1 MAADTPA
8 DLDILTKIAV
18 AYYADGVT
26 QEAISAQFGLSRA
39 KVGRLLKRAR
49 EDGVVEVTIRH
60 HPTLHRDLE
69 HELCQRFGL
78 TRVLIGVDHQDVDVQ
93 RGLLAGQVFA
103 YLERNLRDG
112 LVMTAGMG
120 RNVAAI
126 ADHNATPAQRDC
138 LFVCAIGG
146 ALRAGEPLNADHIC
160 RRFAQKF
167 GGRSET
173 LYAPAYVERPDLRDA
188 FMANQ
193 TLRETLDKARRAD
206 IALVG
211 IGNLSEDSNMVRMGW
226 FAPEEIAAARLAG
239 TAGDL
244 MGYDFFNLDGRIA
257 DNGLQGRVI
266 GLSIDDLKHIPMVI
280 AIASEN
286 SKPLAILGA
295 LRTGVINVLAT
306 SLANVHSVLALDDT
320 TKQIRAQ
327 RTVD

>member
-1 MAADTPA
+1 MDSAA

-18 AYYADGVT
+18 AYYADGIT
-26 QEAISAQFGLSRA
+26 QEVISEQFGLSRA

-49 EDGVVEVTIRH
+49 EEGVVEVTIRH
-60 HPTLHRDLE
+60 HPAVHGDLE
-69 HELCQRFGL
+69 HELRRRFGL
-78 TRVLIGVDHQDVDVQ
+78 DRVLIGLDHQDVDIQ
-93 RGLLAGQVFA
+93 RSLLAGQVFS
-103 YLERNLRDG
+103 YLERTLRDG

-120 RNVAAI
+120 RNVAAV
-126 ADHNATPAQRDC
+126 ADHSATPAQRDC

-173 LYAPAYVERPDLRDA
+173 LYAPAYVERPELRDR
-188 FMANQ
+188 FMGNA

-226 FAPEEIAAARLAG
+226 FAPEEIASARLAG

-244 MGYDFFNLDGRIA
+244 MGYDFFDLDGRIA
-257 DNGLQGRVI
+257 ANGLQGRVI
-266 GLSIDDLKHIPMVI
+266 GLSIDDLRHIPTVI
-280 AIASEN
+280 AVASEN
-286 SKPLAILGA
+286 SKPVAILGA
-295 LRTGVINVLAT
+295 LRTGVITILAT
-306 SLANVHSVLALDDT
+306 SLSNIHSVLALDDT
-320 TKQIRAQ
+320 TQQLRAPKAGG
-327 RTVD
+327 